1 MSRGDREALLEWY
14 NSKDMK
20 GVYFSVA
27 LVVIVALLGG
37 GVFYVWP
44 ETREKFFPD
53 ESLLSGKV
61 TAKYE
66 SGNPSVRVQNAK
78 LVAKEQYTLA
88 FPFSGRIESI
98 IGIEGQLVT
107 NASQPIVQMETT
119 EWKLELKKAE
129 ASYHEG
135 QAIVKKLEQGARFE
149 ELLILEQKKQSS
161 ESALKGSKKEVI
173 DTITHA
179 FTLAN
184 DAIYAKT
191 DSIYSTP
198 DTNPTLTFTP
208 ATSGLK
214 ERLESEREDMGD
226 LLDDWKDDVD
236 DMKSSGNVTK
246 YVTET
251 RKKLSDVREYLDL
264 VGEAVNVLAAG
275 SITQETIDAWKESLS
290 AARSAVAEATI
301 AFGGTESAYQV
312 ATKGVAVAKGELDYR
327 LAGTQK
333 QDIEAALSVAA
344 AAKSQMDIIQ
354 EKLKQ
359 TTLVTPL
366 PGLFIK
372 KIIPRIGEYVQA
384 GQPVALLV
392 DPIVEVEADI
402 PEEKIV
408 GITAGNKAIL
418 RLNAYTDRDFHG
430 TVSRIEPQE
439 IEKGGGVYFRARVTL
454 EDIPGDLLRMGMMG
468 DVVIATT
475 LQGGVVR
482 IPVQLVS
489 MQNGRRVVRV
499 FENGSEE
506 SRVIETGIESDGMIE
521 VLSGLQAGDELLSPS
536 VQ

>member
-1 MSRGDREALLEWY
+1 
-14 NSKDMK
+14 MK
-20 GVYFSVA
+20 GVYFFVVLVISV
-27 LVVIVALLGG
+27 VLLGG
-37 GVFYVWP
+37 VAFYVWP
-44 ETREKFFPD
+44 EMRVKFFSG

-61 TAKYE
+61 IAKYE

-98 IGIEGQLVT
+98 VGIEGQLMA
-107 NASQPIVQMETT
+107 NASQPLVQMETT
-119 EWKLELKKAE
+119 EWELELKKAE

-173 DTITHA
+173 DAIAHA

-184 DAIYAKT
+184 DAVYAKT
-191 DSIYSTP
+191 DSIYTTP
-198 DTNPTLTFTP
+198 ESNPTLTFTP
-208 ATSGLK
+208 AESELK
-214 ERLESEREDMGD
+214 ERLESERDDMGN

-246 YVTET
+246 YVAET

-264 VGEAVNVLAAG
+264 VGEAVNTLLAG

-290 AARSAVAEATI
+290 AARSAVAEATV

-333 QDIEAALSVAA
+333 QDIEAALSAAA

-366 PGLFIK
+366 PGLLIK
-372 KIIPRIGEYVQA
+372 KILPRIGEYVQA
-384 GQPVALLV
+384 GEPVALLA
-392 DPIVEVEADI
+392 DPVVEVEADI

-408 GITAGNKAIL
+408 GIAAGNKAIL
-418 RLNAYTDRDFHG
+418 RLNAYAERDFHG

-439 IEKGGGVYFRARVTL
+439 VEKDGGIYFRARVTL
-454 EDIPGDLLRMGMMG
+454 DDALGDAFRMGMMG

-475 LQGGVVR
+475 LQGGMVR
-482 IPVQLVS
+482 IPTAVTS
-489 MQNGRRVVRV
+489 IQNGRRVVRML
-499 FENGSEE
+499 ENDSEV
-506 SRVIETGIESDGMIE
+506 SRVIETGMESDGMIE
-521 VLSGLQAGDELLSPS
+521 VLSGLQAGDELLPPT